1 MLSTILAI
9 RGTRPSNSWK
19 SLCHRLLVRRLL
31 YTPATEDALRR
42 TLNRIPHTRSARNL
56 INRNGIGSQ
65 EAPDENC
72 GKTKIK
78 PGSRAVVRETDHINQ
93 LALHASRCHDNL

>member
-19 SLCHRLLVRRLL
+19 SLRHRLLVRLLL

-42 TLNRIPHTRSARNL
+42 TLNRIPYACSARKL
-56 INRNGIGSQ
+56 IYRNGIGTQ

-78 PGSRAVVRETDHINQ
+78 PGSSALVRETDHIN
-93 LALHASRCHDNL
+93 